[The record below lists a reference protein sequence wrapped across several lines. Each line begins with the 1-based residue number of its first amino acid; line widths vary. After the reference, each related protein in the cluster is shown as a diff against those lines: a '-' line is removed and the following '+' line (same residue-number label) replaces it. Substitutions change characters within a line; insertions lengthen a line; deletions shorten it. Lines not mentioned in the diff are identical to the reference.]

1 MNPMEIRLA
10 PMTREYMHELF
21 RGFVYDPDIFLD
33 LSLYERVKNCGYD
46 PQKVDN
52 LFDRHSKE
60 ADRLSFA
67 VLLGEKVIGQVD
79 LKHIDPTAKTCK
91 LSIHL
96 KNDAVK
102 NRSYGT
108 QAEQL
113 AIVYAFDTL
122 GMEHILADSVEK
134 NHRSQHVLEKL
145 GFALMGEENGFKQYR
160 LDKTE
165 RRL

>member
-33 LSLYERVKNCGYD
+33 LSLYEKARQGGYS
-46 PQKVDN
+46 PQAVDA
-52 LFDRHSKE
+52 LFERQSGQE
-60 ADRLSFA
+60 DRLSFA
-67 VLLGEKVIGQVD
+67 VLLGENVIGQVD
-79 LKHIDPTAKTCK
+79 LKHINPVAKSCE

-96 KNDAVK
+96 QSDAVK
-102 NRSYGT
+102 NKGYGT

-134 NHRSQHVLEKL
+134 NHRSQQVLEKL

>member
-1 MNPMEIRLA
+1 MDIRLA
-10 PMTREYMHELF
+10 PMTRAYMHELF
-21 RGFVYDPDIFLD
+21 RGFEYDPDIFLD
-33 LSLYERVKNCGYD
+33 VSLYEKAKESGYD
-46 PQKVDN
+46 PRRVDA
-52 LFDRHSKE
+52 LFDRHSAE

-67 VLLGEKVIGQVD
+67 VLLGEHVIGQVD
-79 LKHIDPTAKTCK
+79 LKHIDAAAKTCE

-96 KNDAVK
+96 KSDAMK
-102 NRSYGT
+102 NRGYGT

-145 GFALMGEENGFKQYR
+145 GFALIGEENGFKQYR